1 MRELTIIITAAFLGS
16 LLAVAQD
23 STAAQP
29 YEVADAYEIYSLL
42 LPGEQ
47 SYGFA
52 QGTLV
57 IQEETLASVELDDNC
72 LTPQAAR
79 EFKDAIEDYK
89 RHNKPMV
96 LQRRYKIDRPYEL
109 VTTETIGNFIR
120 DFNWDEF
127 YKRYPGSGGI
137 IMMSAVGFNRQRTLA
152 IVYTWSTCNN
162 LCGRGSFNLLKK
174 AHGKWVSVPGVR
186 CSVAS

>member
-1 MRELTIIITAAFLGS
+1 MRELTIIITAAFGS
-16 LLAVAQD
+16 LLIVAQD

>member
-1 MRELTIIITAAFLGS
+1 MRELTIIITAAFGS
-16 LLAVAQD
+16 LLTVAQD
-23 STAAQP
+23 STVAQP